1 MIWVPIKH
9 IVQAT
14 PENVKKRVGNMSA
27 RSERCGN
34 GVSSVF
40 GIREGVGR
48 NRRDSTC
55 SEKTEIYL
63 RPNRKNVDALR
74 AEEIS

>member
-1 MIWVPIKH
+1 MSWVPIDLF
-9 IVQAT
+9 VQSAT
-14 PENVKKRVGNMSA
+14 ENVKTQVGNMSK
-27 RSERCGN
+27 RRQKCGN

-48 NRRDSTC
+48 NRRDSTG

-63 RPNRKNVDALR
+63 RPNRKNVDALHG
-74 AEEIS
+74 EEV